1 MSLKTKLLELFKYEP
16 DKDGAQ
22 TFNIKS
28 ALNDNWDK
36 IEAWAQ
42 SVKTA
47 LAGLVPTSRKVN
59 GKSLS
64 ADVTLTGDDIAMG
77 ADDAESLRTAMAK
90 RAVKQYPKTLDV
102 HKITIGQ
109 LYWCDEDT
117 ANTPY
122 KAGLIGYTQGIALC
136 TAGSAEEKWCSIIYI
151 VHAGKGVWFQY
162 RDQDGWRD
170 WVQLAKCET
179 PEVHDLPL
187 ADGWTPLTGDCTYCK
202 TQENIVTVNFR
213 AQHSTTISGISR
225 ETVATLPAGFRPT
238 RWISSACALD
248 SGDSGGAMNGGVH
261 VDANGSVIINGF
273 DSYRVV
279 YAQISFLAVN

>member
-1 MSLKTKLLELFKYEP
+1 M
-16 DKDGAQ
+16 
-22 TFNIKS
+22 
-28 ALNDNWDK
+28 
-36 IEAWAQ
+36 
-42 SVKTA
+42 
-47 LAGLVPTSRKVN
+47 
-59 GKSLS
+59 
-64 ADVTLTGDDIAMG
+64 
-77 ADDAESLRTAMAK
+77 
-90 RAVKQYPKTLDV
+90 KQYPKTLDA

-122 KAGLIGYTQGIALC
+122 KAGLTGYTQGVALC

-151 VHAGKGVWFQY
+151 VHAGKDVWLQH
-162 RDQDGWRD
+162 RDQNGWKD

-179 PEVHDLPL
+179 PEVHELPL
-187 ADGWTPLTGDCTYCK
+187 ADGWTPLADDCTYCK
-202 TQENIVTVNFR
+202 TQENIVTVNIR
-213 AQHSTTISGISR
+213 AQHITTISEISR
-225 ETVATLPAGFRPT
+225 ETVATLPTGFRPT
-238 RWISSACALD
+238 GWISSACALD

>member
-1 MSLKTKLLELFKYEP
+1 MRVPSNIP
-16 DKDGAQ
+16 NAIGAKANVESAIACSQ
-22 TFNIKS
+22 SRKSIKS
-28 ALNDNWDK
+28 
-36 IEAWAQ
+36 
-42 SVKTA
+42 
-47 LAGLVPTSRKVN
+47 P
-59 GKSLS
+59 
-64 ADVTLTGDDIAMG
+64 
-77 ADDAESLRTAMAK
+77 SLRAPTAK
-90 RAVKQYPKTLDV
+90 RALKQYPKTLDV

-136 TAGSAEEKWCSIIYI
+136 SAGSAEEKWCSIIYI
-151 VHAGKGVWFQY
+151 VHAGEGVWFQY

-170 WVQLAKCET
+170 WVKLSSCVM
-179 PEVHDLPL
+179 PEVHELPL
-187 ADGWTPLTGDCTYCK
+187 ADGWTPLTDDCTYYK
-202 TQENIVTVNFR
+202 TQENIVTVNIR

-225 ETVATLPAGFRPT
+225 ETVATLPTGFRPT
-238 RWISSACALD
+238 GWISSACALD
-248 SGDSGGAMNGGVH
+248 SVDSGGAMNGGVH